1 MDCVCHLERV
11 KVLAWESSLI
21 SGHYQ
26 LTSASFGWR
35 WNGKGIMSDYPLE
48 YIFEQLDRGFDLE
61 FIAKD
66 SGVQLD
72 SLTRRL
78 DRARKADKLKHRHIV
93 ILDRFLGRIE

>member
-1 MDCVCHLERV
+1 M
-11 KVLAWESSLI
+11 I

-26 LTSASFGWR
+26 LISAFFGWR